1 MVKQLADETVGIIN
15 FWSAVVKSFK
25 IELFKNSKVHCL
37 GVYKRTP
44 FWIEK
49 SGKSV
54 RKFANTLI

>member
-1 MVKQLADETVGIIN
+1 MVKQLADETAGIIN

-25 IELFKNSKVHCL
+25 IELFKNSKVDCFGL
-37 GVYKRTP
+37 YKCTP

-54 RKFANTLI
+54 RNFANTLI